1 MHIDVYLVLGSA
13 VVGLLVGLTGMGGG
27 ALMTPMLVLLFGV
40 TPSAAIA
47 SDLMAALFMKPAGVA
62 IHWRRK
68 TVNKGIVR
76 YLCYGSVPAAFLGT
90 YVMHL
95 LGQSALAEHRL
106 EIILGSA
113 LIIGSVAIFYRSAFV
128 ESPASGDEHAKVR
141 PLPTVAI
148 GVVGG
153 FMVGLTSVGAGSL
166 ILVLLVMVYPTL
178 SNKQLVGTDLTQ
190 SLPLTFS
197 ATLGTLLFSH
207 VELGLTSSI
216 VIGSVPAVIVGSLLS
231 SRSNGYL
238 LRRDHHRR
246 RASEWSQ
253 VRGRADGLAGRRRRT
268 RDRAH
273 HVPHGAPL
281 ATDATRTRAV
291 SVPETVQGVVALLP
305 TGLDG
310 DLQLQEAA
318 FGQLTARGDADVLE
332 QRAAL
337 ADHHPLL
344 ATRAR
349 RVSRR

>member
-1 MHIDVYLVLGSA
+1 VHIDIYLVLGSA

-47 SDLMAALFMKPAGVA
+47 SDLMAAFFMKPAGVF

-68 TVNKGIVR
+68 TVNTSVVR
-76 YLCYGSVPAAFLGT
+76 YLCYGSVPAAFFGT

-95 LGQSALAEHRL
+95 LGQSVVAEHRL
-106 EIILGSA
+106 QILLGTA
-113 LIIGSVAIFYRSAFV
+113 LIIGSVAIFYRSVFV
-128 ESPASGDEHAKVR
+128 ETPASGDEHVKVR
-141 PLPTVAI
+141 PLPTVFI
-148 GVVGG
+148 GIVGG

-178 SNKQLVGTDLTQ
+178 SNKQLVGTDLAQ

-197 ATLGTLLFSH
+197 AALGTLMFGH

-238 LRRDHHRR
+238 LRRVITGVVLL
-246 RASEWSQ
+246 S
-253 VRGRADGLAGRRRRT
+253 GLKYVGVPVDWLGIIGALEIVLITFLTIRHRRRT
-268 RDRAH
+268 RDS
-273 HVPHGAPL
+273 VVE
-281 ATDATRTRAV
+281 V
-291 SVPETVQGVVALLP
+291 SVPETVERVVTLLP

-310 DLQLQEAA
+310 DL
-318 FGQLTARGDADVLE
+318 
-332 QRAAL
+332 
-337 ADHHPLL
+337 
-344 ATRAR
+344 
-349 RVSRR
+349 